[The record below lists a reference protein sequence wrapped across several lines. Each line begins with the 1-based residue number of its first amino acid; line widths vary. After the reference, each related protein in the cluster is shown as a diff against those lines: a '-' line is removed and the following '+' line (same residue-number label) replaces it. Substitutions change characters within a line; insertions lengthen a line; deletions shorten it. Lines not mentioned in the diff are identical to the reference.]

1 MAKLEPE
8 SRGSRALD
16 QHPAR
21 ERASEL
27 GIARWRWGRTGGEVN
42 GGGEEACVGGFEV
55 LGGSAAGFRGSAA
68 ATFSLALAVRGGVGV
83 FRAVFF
89 FYGIFF
95 SVSALVFVGFRTKGL
110 PEVCIWRV
118 GVSLFLLSLAAP
130 RVNRRDRWWL
140 PGCLFVGSLF
150 FTTWAVN

>member
-8 SRGSRALD
+8 SRGPKALD

-27 GIARWRWGRTGGEVN
+27 GIARWRWERTGGEVN

-68 ATFSLALAVRGGVGV
+68 TTFSLALAVRGGVGV

-89 FYGIFF
+89 LWNFF
-95 SVSALVFVGFRTKGL
+95 SVSALVFVGLGQRASQK
-110 PEVCIWRV
+110 
-118 GVSLFLLSLAAP
+118 
-130 RVNRRDRWWL
+130 
-140 PGCLFVGSLF
+140 FVFGG
-150 FTTWAVN
+150 